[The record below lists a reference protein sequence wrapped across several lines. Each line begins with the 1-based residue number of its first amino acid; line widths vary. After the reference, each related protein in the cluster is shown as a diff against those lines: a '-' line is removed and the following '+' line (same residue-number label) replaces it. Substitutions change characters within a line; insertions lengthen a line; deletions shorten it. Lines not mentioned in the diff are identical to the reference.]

1 METNQELN
9 TPVDGTPVAPVQ
21 NDTENNGQR
30 PAEPQH
36 MPNQPTYS
44 AMPTQPVSRGN
55 KGLLACNL
63 VLLVGL
69 VLLYIFHF
77 TGIGAKSPNKV
88 NPNASMPVIAEDGQ
102 LKIAFVDSDSLL
114 AKYDYARDLEAELNA
129 FKESQEK
136 SYQQQMTKFQSDYQ
150 NYLKTGENMT
160 LTQQQAK
167 EEELKKRAEKMSTL
181 EQELTAKIMERQ
193 INENTKLLNA
203 IFAFVREYNAQNQQF
218 DIIMRKTFENS
229 PNLYLNP
236 GMDITQEILDG
247 LNEEYKNLKGKVE

>member
-1 METNQELN
+1 M
-9 TPVDGTPVAPVQ
+9 
-21 NDTENNGQR
+21 ENNKL
-30 PAEPQH
+30 
-36 MPNQPTYS
+36 S
-44 AMPTQPVSRGN
+44 
-55 KGLLACNL
+55 KILLACNA
-63 VLLVGL
+63 VLFLGL
-69 VLLYIFHF
+69 IGIYIIHF
-77 TGIGAKSPNKV
+77 TSTPKSKV
-88 NPNASMPVIAEDGQ
+88 NKEAVAPIQKEGGLTIAY
-102 LKIAFVDSDSLL
+102 VDTDTLL
-114 AKYDYARDLEAELNA
+114 AHYQYAQDLEADLLA
-129 FKESQEK
+129 YKSQQEAYGK
-136 SYQQQMTKFQSDYQ
+136 QQMEKFQKDYQ
-150 NYLKTGENMT
+150 DYLKNGANMT

-167 EEELKKRAEKMSTL
+167 EADLKQRAERMSTL